1 MKKNFAKISDPGER
15 KIQSVL
21 KFVSFLFTRP
31 GLGLLKKMAKR
42 TFDKQ
47 HQIPDYDKWIRA
59 KLNPDTLQKD
69 FKEKSGALK
78 LKPKISI
85 VIAAHDPKNRQLS
98 ASINSV
104 IEQSYAN
111 WELLVSDKLVTQSQP
126 QDERIRPVPVYDNS
140 HTATILNAL
149 CAAASGDYILFMT
162 EGDLLTPN
170 CLFEIVKHINTC
182 PSDTLIY
189 TDEDIIEN
197 GAFSTP
203 HFKPVWSPDSLL
215 SRNYI
220 GHTFV
225 IEKQLT
231 GRLSFREG
239 YDDCLFYDY
248 LLRATELADH
258 IGRIPLV
265 LFHCDADPLPAN
277 YNNAAKKAL
286 SEAIARR
293 NTPGTVNDIPGTR
306 GCFSIQYE
314 ISKIEK
320 VSIIIPTKDN
330 TTMLKTALDSI
341 FEKTSYPDY
350 EIIVLNNNST
360 SPEFFSLM
368 KEYSEKHAAV
378 FRCLDA
384 NFPFNF
390 AKLMNL
396 GVAHS
401 TGTYILMC
409 NNDIEIIKGDWL
421 NQMVAHTQQKRTGAV
436 GVKLLYPDNTIQH
449 AGIVLGI
456 DGASGHVFVNKDKDE
471 NGYFYCLKAVTNY
484 SAVTAACMMCRKDV
498 YNEAGRMDETLEVE
512 YNDLDL
518 CLKFLKN
525 GYYNIYLPSVEV
537 YHYESATRGHPF
549 RSTSSWKQHEK
560 DLAIFKS
567 KWQRIIDDDPFYNP
581 NLSKDATD
589 FSIGAS
595 RLGL

>member
-31 GLGLLKKMAKR
+31 GFGLLKKMAKR
-42 TFDKQ
+42 ALGKQ
-47 HQIPDYDKWIRA
+47 HKEPGYNEWIHT
-59 KLNPDTLQKD
+59 KLNPDILQKD
-69 FKEKSGALK
+69 FKENSGALK

-85 VIAAHDPKNRQLS
+85 VIAAHDSKNSQLS
-98 ASINSV
+98 ASVNSV
-104 IEQSYAN
+104 IEQSYIN
-111 WELLVSDKLVTQSQP
+111 WELLVSDKLATQSLQ
-126 QDERIRPVPVYDNS
+126 QDERIRPVPVNDNF

-149 CAAASGDYILFMT
+149 CAAASGDHILFMGV
-162 EGDLLTPN
+162 GDLLTPN

-203 HFKPVWSPDSLL
+203 HFKPGWSPDSLL

-220 GHTFV
+220 GHAIV
-225 IEKQLT
+225 IKKQLT
-231 GRLSFREG
+231 GKLSFRGDYE
-239 YDDCLFYDY
+239 DCLFYDY
-248 LLRATELADH
+248 LLRATELTNH
-258 IGRIPLV
+258 IGRIPEV
-265 LFHCDADPLPAN
+265 LYHCSANPLPGS
-277 YNNAAKKAL
+277 YSISAKRAL
-286 SEAIARR
+286 GEAIARR
-293 NTPGTVNDIPGTR
+293 NTPGTVNGIPGTR

-314 ISKIEK
+314 VAKIEK

-330 TTMLKTALDSI
+330 TPMLKTALDSI
-341 FEKTSYPDY
+341 FEKTNYPDY
-350 EIIVLNNNST
+350 EIIVLNNNSS
-360 SPEFFSLM
+360 SPEFFRLI
-368 KEYSEKHAAV
+368 KEYGETHANT
-378 FRCLDA
+378 FRCIDA

-401 TGTYILMC
+401 TGAYILMC
-409 NNDIEIIKGDWL
+409 NNDIEVIQDDWL
-421 NQMVAHTQQKRTGAV
+421 IKMVANAQQKRTGAV

-456 DGASGHVFVNKDKDE
+456 DGASGHAFVNRDKDD
-471 NGYFYCLKAVTNY
+471 NGYFYRLKTVTNY
-484 SAVTAACMMCRKDV
+484 SAVTAACMMCRKEV
-498 YNEAGRMDETLEVE
+498 YTEVDGMDETLEVE

-567 KWQRIIDDDPFYNP
+567 KWQNYIDDDPFYDP
-581 NLSKDATD
+581 NLSRETTD
-589 FSIGAS
+589 FSIRTTRAA
-595 RLGL
+595 L